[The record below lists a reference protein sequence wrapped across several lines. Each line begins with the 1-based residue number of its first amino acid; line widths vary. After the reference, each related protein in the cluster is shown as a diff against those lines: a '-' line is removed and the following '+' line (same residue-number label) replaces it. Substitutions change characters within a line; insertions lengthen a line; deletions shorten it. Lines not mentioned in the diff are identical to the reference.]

1 MTADI
6 SITNLFLNAT
16 LFVKL
21 IMFAL
26 LAMSVFS
33 WAIIFKKSV
42 IFKEIKKQD
51 DDFLLKFWNDKDIT
65 DLYNASKKNKLITGS
80 ELVFRDGFK
89 EFNKFKKLKATSKS
103 DVMSYVKDSLQSTVN
118 KIALKLEENISSL
131 ATIASVS
138 PYVGLLGTVWGIMHS
153 FISIGSVQQATL
165 AMVAPGIAE
174 ALIATAMGLLVAIP
188 ASVAYNRF
196 TTNLNIRVNNME
208 LFSDRLFGILQHEIY
223 KQENL
228 DTSSNFIHTENA

>member
-6 SITNLFLNAT
+6 SITSLFLNAT

-26 LAMSVFS
+26 LSMSIFS
-33 WAIIFKKSV
+33 WAIILKKIV
-42 IFKEIKKQD
+42 IFREIKKQD
-51 DDFLLKFWNDKDIT
+51 DQFLLKFWNDKDIY
-65 DLYNASKKNKLITGS
+65 DLYSSSKKNKQLTGS
-80 ELVFRDGFK
+80 ELVFKEGFS
-89 EFNKFKKLKATSKS
+89 EFAKLNKLTNAPDSVIMES
-103 DVMSYVKDSLQSTVN
+103 VKHMLQTTIN
-118 KIALKLEENISSL
+118 KISSKLEDSISSL
-131 ATIASVS
+131 ATISSVS

-153 FISIGSVQQATL
+153 FISIGAVQQATL

-196 TTNLNIRVNNME
+196 ATEVNNRINSME
-208 LFSDRLFGILQHEIY
+208 LFSDRLFGIMQHEIY
-223 KQENL
+223 KKE
-228 DTSSNFIHTENA
+228 SSKFSKTNNEHA

>member
-1 MTADI
+1 VTADI
-6 SITNLFLNAT
+6 SITSLFLNAT

-26 LAMSVFS
+26 LSMSIFS
-33 WAIIFKKSV
+33 WAIIFKKIV
-42 IFKEIKKQD
+42 IFKEVKKQD
-51 DDFLLKFWNDKDIT
+51 DQFLLKFWNDKDIY
-65 DLYNASKKNKLITGS
+65 DLYNASKKNKQLTGS
-80 ELVFRDGFK
+80 ELVFKEGFS
-89 EFNKFKKLKATSKS
+89 EFSKLNKFINVPNTV
-103 DVMSYVKDSLQSTVN
+103 VMGSVKHMLQTTVN
-118 KIALKLEENISSL
+118 KIGSKLEDSISSL

-196 TTNLNIRVNNME
+196 ATEVNNRINSME
-208 LFSDRLFGILQHEIY
+208 LFSDRLFGIMQHEVY
-223 KQENL
+223 KKEDSKLVKAN
-228 DTSSNFIHTENA
+228 TEHA